1 MGPSN
6 DRHGLYFED
15 MSVGLTGTYS
25 KTVSDA
31 DIVLF
36 ASITGDT
43 NPLHL
48 DEEFAAAS
56 RFKGRIAHGMLT
68 ASLISTVLGT
78 KMPGPGAVYLKQSLE
93 FIAPVRIGDTVR
105 ARATV
110 AALDAS
116 KNFVDVKTSCTVSE
130 REVLRGSALI
140 FVASR

>member
-1 MGPSN
+1 MDPSN
-6 DRHGLYFED
+6 ERHGLYFED

-93 FIAPVRIGDTVR
+93 FLAPVRIGDTVR

-110 AALDAS
+110 TSLDAS